1 MKYFCSIENL
11 KHFSIF
17 ISVDKKCEMPCP
29 VCRVDI
35 SDMAIEKLII
45 APEPVGSVEDAGTVE
60 ITPEL
65 QMLQNRMKKLFL
77 KQLNVGGII
86 DKEAEEKRFLIVTSN
101 EEENQGTHNNSS
113 LPTSEQ
119 NLHAC
124 MSNRYETE
132 ITDSSSIPRNGE
144 SKTINSRNK
153 ERKNRAHKATK
164 LNIRSDGTK
173 LTNRSD
179 AAVSIN
185 TNTSINVEA
194 CDIEQ
199 NQNYNKPPLKNN
211 AYRGGRNKGRRYK
224 PRPS

>member
-1 MKYFCSIENL
+1 
-11 KHFSIF
+11 
-17 ISVDKKCEMPCP
+17 MPCP

-35 SDMAIEKLII
+35 SDMAIEKLIV
-45 APEPVGSVEDAGTVE
+45 APEPVASVEDEGTIE

-65 QMLQNRMKKLFL
+65 QMLQHRMKKLFL
-77 KQLNVGGII
+77 KQLNAGGII

-144 SKTINSRNK
+144 SKTINSKNR

-164 LNIRSDGTK
+164 FNVRSDRTK
-173 LTNRSD
+173 LTTNSD
-179 AAVSIN
+179 AAVSFN
-185 TNTSINVEA
+185 KHTSINVEA

-199 NQNYNKPPLKNN
+199 NQNDNKPPLKNN